1 MGQRD
6 VRKPFVTFH
15 SFISFV
21 LTSTAALRPPT
32 SVHATVHATDVIYT
46 RPPTSVAIE
55 CKKTLYTI
63 LFSLIPIATSYQCD
77 YRI

>member
-15 SFISFV
+15 SFTSFV
-21 LTSTAALRPPT
+21 LTSTAALQPPT
-32 SVHATVHATDVIYT
+32 SVHATDVIYT

-55 CKKTLYTI
+55 CIDNFVLSDSDRN
-63 LFSLIPIATSYQCD
+63 LLPV
-77 YRI
+77 